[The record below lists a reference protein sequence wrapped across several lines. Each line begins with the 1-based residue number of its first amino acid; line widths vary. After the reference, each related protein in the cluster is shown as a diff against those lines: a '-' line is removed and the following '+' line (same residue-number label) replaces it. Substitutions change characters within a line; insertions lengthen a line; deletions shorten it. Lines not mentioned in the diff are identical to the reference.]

1 MGQMRIGIGRD
12 GDASRR
18 DGPAVGRV
26 SGSRC
31 IPNVDPREALLVR
44 RERRAMNRLVRNLL
58 VFAGVL
64 VAIAA
69 GGTDQAEAQT
79 VSDWGNDTCLECHSE
94 PGLSMVLPS
103 GETLDVTIDEDRWH
117 NSIHAEWDLKCILC
131 HTEITSVP
139 HEPPAYDNTR
149 EWAFTKSD
157 GCLVCHRD
165 QAVIDDSVHVQARE
179 EGNLEAAVCSD
190 CHDPHYATD
199 PPKSPTEIPETCRTC
214 HSEIYDRYTESVH
227 GSALTDGNPDVPT
240 CTDCH
245 GVHEVAG
252 PSRGEFHLFSP
263 QVCATCHADEELMGK
278 YGINTDV
285 FNTYVAD
292 FHGRTI
298 TLFQEITPDQDTNAP
313 VCISCHGVHDIQPAD
328 EAGSSVAKENLLAT
342 CQHCH
347 PNAEAAFPEAWMS
360 HYSASTEEWPIVFY
374 VRLFYRIIIP
384 LVIGGMVFYVATD
397 LFGRLRRRKERLA

>member
-1 MGQMRIGIGRD
+1 
-12 GDASRR
+12 
-18 DGPAVGRV
+18 
-26 SGSRC
+26 
-31 IPNVDPREALLVR
+31 
-44 RERRAMNRLVRNLL
+44 MNRLARNLL

-64 VAIAA
+64 VAIAV
-69 GGTDQAEAQT
+69 GGTEKVEAQT
-79 VSDWGNDTCLECHSE
+79 VSDWGNETCLECHSE

-131 HTEITSVP
+131 HTEITSIP

-157 GCLVCHRD
+157 GCLVCHRE

-190 CHDPHYATD
+190 CHDPHYTTD

-384 LVIGGMVFYVATD
+384 LVIGGMIVYVATD